1 MSADASHPSETNSA
15 DPFAVFRPKRGRYVA
30 IGLMV
35 AVVVIFTFVGLFVES
50 TPSHDFAMPDRLF
63 FASIGWVL
71 ALVFWRYAVIRAV
84 PSREGLVVRNLFTTR
99 TVTWPQIVAI
109 QFEHGMPWPTMELN
123 DTDTL
128 SVMAIQRSDG
138 KRSLQECARLA
149 ALAKGLGEAHEP
161 LG

>member
-1 MSADASHPSETNSA
+1 MSNDSSQSGSA

-30 IGLMV
+30 IGLIV
-35 AVVVIFTFVGLFVES
+35 AVVAIFTLVGLFVEA
-50 TPSHDFAMPDRLF
+50 TPSHDFTMPDRLF

-71 ALVFWRYAVIRAV
+71 ALVFWRYASIRAV

-99 TVTWPQIVAI
+99 SVTWPQVVAI

-128 SVMAIQRSDG
+128 AVMAIQRSDG
-138 KRSLQECARLA
+138 PRSVQECARLA

-161 LG
+161 RG